1 MNMKKP
7 EVVVITGGTAGVGR
21 ATVQRFARDGA
32 HIGIVARGEE
42 RLNVVRE
49 EVEELGGKAITLAG
63 DVSDPSVTER
73 LAAMTE
79 EAFGPIDI
87 WINNAMTSVYSKIW
101 DMPPDEFRRVTEV
114 TYLGVVYGTQAALR
128 RMLPR
133 NRGTIL
139 QVGSSLAY
147 RSIPFQSAYCAAKH
161 AIRGFTNSLRSE
173 LMHDKKALRLS
184 MVHLPSVNTPQFL
197 WVKNRL
203 PEAAKP
209 PAPIYQ
215 PCVAANAIHWAAH
228 HYRREWYV
236 GYQTSLGIKLNKL
249 APAFFDRYLV
259 NRSFGHTGRPRN
271 PNAPDNLWHPV
282 PGDFGVRGPFN
293 GDAQDH
299 SYQLKISQHRKPLTL
314 ALLGI
319 AGVALAAYAGK
330 RALARV

>member
-1 MNMKKP
+1 MNAKIP
-7 EVVVITGGTAGVGR
+7 EVVVITGATAGVGR
-21 ATVQRFARDGA
+21 ATARRFARDGA
-32 HIGIVARGEE
+32 KLGLVARGAD
-42 RLNVVRE
+42 RLEIVKR
-49 EVEELGGKAITLAG
+49 EVETLGGEAITLAG
-63 DVSDPSVTER
+63 DVADPSVTER

-101 DMPPDEFRRVTEV
+101 DMPPEEFRRVTEV
-114 TYLGVVYGTQAALR
+114 TYLGAVYGTQAALR

-133 NRGTIL
+133 NRGTII

-173 LMHDKKALRLS
+173 LMHDKKAIQLS

-197 WVKNRL
+197 WAKNRL

-215 PCVAANAIHWAAH
+215 PSIPADAIHWAVRH
-228 HYRREWYV
+228 HRREWYV

-259 NRSFGHTGRPRN
+259 NRSFGHTGKPRD
-271 PNAPDNLWHPV
+271 PNAPNNLWHPV
-282 PGDFGVRGPFN
+282 PGDFGARGPFN
-293 GDAQDH
+293 KDAQDH
-299 SYQLKISQHRKPLTL
+299 SYQLSISQHRKSLTL
-314 ALLGI
+314 AALGLV
-319 AGVALAAYAGK
+319 GVAVVAHAGK
-330 RALARV
+330 RALMRA